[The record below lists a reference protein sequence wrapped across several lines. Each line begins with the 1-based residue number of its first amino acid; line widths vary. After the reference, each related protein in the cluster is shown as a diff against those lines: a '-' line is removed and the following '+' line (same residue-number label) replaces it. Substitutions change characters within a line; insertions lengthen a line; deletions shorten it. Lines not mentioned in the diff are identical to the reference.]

1 MSRTKRDSGA
11 GIEVRHAR
19 QCDARA
25 GGRCSCTPSYRAVA
39 WSQRDKRLVR
49 KTFATEA
56 AAQLWREDARVDLR
70 RGVLVAPRPV
80 RLKDVGDAWLAAA
93 LDGGIRNRSGD
104 RYKPS
109 TLRGYEQALREYV
122 YPALGSAKVQDVRA
136 GDVQR
141 LVDELVG
148 RDLGPSTVRNAL
160 LPLRALCR
168 RALRQGDINANPTAG
183 VEIPAVR
190 GRRDRIV
197 TPAEALRL
205 IESAPDTDRAL
216 WATAFYAG
224 LRRGELQALAW
235 GDVDLAHGLIRVERS
250 WDQKQGFVA
259 PKSAAGRRR
268 VPIAA
273 VLRDYLVRHR
283 LNNSDAERVF
293 GRDDDTPF
301 SASTVSQRAE
311 RAWSGRGLRPVT
323 LHECRHTFATLMIA
337 AGVNAKALQTFM
349 GHASITVTLDRYGH
363 LFPGSEQEA
372 ADLLDAYLADSAEKA
387 RAAEI
392 EPCGKTV
399 GKTAPSKSGS
409 ERPWTAASGIT
420 PPTDEP

>member
-1 MSRTKRDSGA
+1 MSRAKPRDKGS
-11 GIEVRHAR
+11 GIEVRHA
-19 QCDARA
+19 QHCSARR
-25 GGRCSCTPSYRAVA
+25 GGRCTCMPSYRAIA
-39 WSQRDKRLVR
+39 WSSRDKRLVR

-70 RGVLVAPRPV
+70 RGVLVAPRPT
-80 RLKDVGDAWLAAA
+80 RLQDLGDAWLAAA
-93 LDGGIRNRSGD
+93 MDGGIRNRSGD

-122 YPALGSAKVQDVRA
+122 YPALGAAKLQDVRA

-141 LVDELVG
+141 LVDDLVG
-148 RDLGPSTVRNAL
+148 RALSPSTVRNAL
-160 LPLRALCR
+160 LPLRAICR
-168 RALRQGDINANPTAG
+168 RALHQGDINSSPTAG

-190 GRRDRIV
+190 GRRNRIV

-205 IESAPDTDRAL
+205 VQTATIDDQAL

-224 LRRGELQALAW
+224 LRRGELQALTWA
-235 GDVDLAHGLIRVERS
+235 DIDLARGVIRIERS
-250 WDQKQGFVA
+250 WDQKQGLVE

-268 VPIAA
+268 VPVAA
-273 VLRDYLVRHR
+273 VLRDYIVRHR
-283 LNNSDAERVF
+283 LNHPAAHRAF
-293 GRDDDTPF
+293 GRNDDTPF
-301 SASTVSQRAE
+301 SPSTISQRAE
-311 RAWSGRGLRPVT
+311 RAWVQQGLDPVT

-349 GHASITVTLDRYGH
+349 GHSSITVTLDRYGH

-372 ADLLDAYLADSAEKA
+372 ADLLDAYLADSADRA

-392 EPCGKTV
+392 EAV
-399 GKTAPSKSGS
+399 GK
-409 ERPWTAASGIT
+409 PW
-420 PPTDEP
+420 EKLHR

>member
-1 MSRTKRDSGA
+1 MSRGKPGRNPGS

-19 QCDARA
+19 DCRART

-39 WSQRDKRLVR
+39 WSKRDKRLVR

-56 AAQLWREDARVDLR
+56 AALLWREDARVDLR
-70 RGVLVAPRPV
+70 RGVLVAPKPT
-80 RLKDVGDAWLAAA
+80 RLQDLGNVWLAAA
-93 LDGGIRNRSGD
+93 TDGGIRNRSGD

-109 TLRGYEQALREYV
+109 TLRGYEQALREHV
-122 YPALGSAKVQDVRA
+122 YPALGAAKLQDVRA

-141 LVDELVG
+141 LVDGLVCRG
-148 RDLGPSTVRNAL
+148 LNPSTVRNAL
-160 LPLRALCR
+160 LPLRAVCR

-190 GRRDRIV
+190 GRRTRIV
-197 TPAEALRL
+197 TPAEALQL
-205 IESAPDTDRAL
+205 VQTAPLNDQAL
-216 WATAFYAG
+216 WAAAFYAG
-224 LRRGELQALAW
+224 LRRGELQALTW
-235 GDVDLAHGLIRVERS
+235 GDVDLARGVISVERS
-250 WDQKQGFVA
+250 WDQKQGLVD

-283 LNNSDAERVF
+283 LEVPDAHLAF
-293 GRDDDTPF
+293 GRDDGTPF
-301 SASTVSQRAE
+301 SPSTIGQRAG
-311 RAWSGRGLRPVT
+311 RVWSEHGRRPVT

-349 GHASITVTLDRYGH
+349 GHSSITVTLDRYGH
-363 LFPGSEQEA
+363 LFPGSEQDA
-372 ADLLDAYLADSAEKA
+372 ADLLDAYLSDAAERA

-392 EPCGKTV
+392 EACGKTV
-399 GKTAPSKSGS
+399 GKTTPLNSGS
-409 ERPWTAASGIT
+409 QRS
-420 PPTDEP
+420 

>member
-1 MSRTKRDSGA
+1 MSRRTEPRDKTSGV
-11 GIEVRHAR
+11 EVRHAR
-19 QCDARA
+19 HCETHT
-25 GGRCSCTPSYRAVA
+25 GGSCNCTPSFRAVA
-39 WSQRDKRLVR
+39 WSKRDKRLVR
-49 KTFATEA
+49 KTFTTEA

-80 RLKDVGDAWLAAA
+80 RLQEVGDAWLGAAI
-93 LDGGIRNRSGD
+93 DGGIRNRSGD

-122 YPALGSAKVQDVRA
+122 YPALGAAKLQDVRA

-141 LVDELVG
+141 LVDELVARG
-148 RDLGPSTVRNAL
+148 LSASTVRNAL
-160 LPLRALCR
+160 LPLRAICR
-168 RALRQGDINANPTAG
+168 RALRQGDINANPAAG

-197 TPAEALRL
+197 TPDEALRL
-205 IESAPDTDRAL
+205 IESAPHDDQAL

-235 GDVDLAHGLIRVERS
+235 ADVDLAHGLIKVERS
-250 WDQKQGFVA
+250 WDQKQGLVE

-283 LNNSDAERVF
+283 LNHPHATRAF

-301 SASTVSQRAE
+301 SPSTIAQRAE
-311 RAWSGRGLRPVT
+311 RAWKEHRVDPVT

-337 AGVNAKALQTFM
+337 AGVNPKALQTFM
-349 GHASITVTLDRYGH
+349 GHSSITVTLDRYGH

-372 ADLLDAYLADSAEKA
+372 ADLLDAYLADAADKA

-392 EPCGKTV
+392 EACGKTV
-399 GKTAPSKSGS
+399 GKTAPVKSGS
-409 ERPWTAASGIT
+409 ERP
-420 PPTDEP
+420 

>member
-1 MSRTKRDSGA
+1 MSRGA
-11 GIEVRHAR
+11 KPPDKTSGIEIRHAR
-19 QCDARA
+19 HCGTRK
-25 GGRCSCTPSYRAVA
+25 GTTCTCTPSYRAVA
-39 WSQRDKRLVR
+39 WSKRDKRLVR
-49 KTFATEA
+49 KTFKTEA
-56 AAQLWREDARVDLR
+56 AAHLWREDARVDLR
-70 RGVLVAPRPV
+70 RGVLVAPRPT
-80 RLKDVGDAWLAAA
+80 RLEDIGEAWLAAA
-93 LDGGIRNRSGD
+93 TEGGIRNRSGD

-122 YPALGSAKVQDVRA
+122 YPALGAAKLQDVRA

-148 RDLGPSTVRNAL
+148 RGLNPSTVRNAL
-160 LPLRALCR
+160 LPLRAICR
-168 RALRQGDINANPTAG
+168 RALRQGDINANPTTG

-197 TPAEALRL
+197 TPDEALRL
-205 IESAPDTDRAL
+205 IDGAPDDDQAL

-235 GDVDLAHGLIRVERS
+235 ADVDLAKGLISVERS
-250 WDQKQGFVA
+250 WDQKQGLVE

-283 LNNSDAERVF
+283 LNNPNAHRVF
-293 GRDDDTPF
+293 GRRTDDTPF
-301 SASTVSQRAE
+301 SPSTIAQRAE
-311 RAWSGRGLRPVT
+311 RAWEGQGLRPVT

-349 GHASITVTLDRYGH
+349 GHSSITVTLDRYGH
-363 LFPGSEQEA
+363 LFPGSEQQA
-372 ADLLDAYLADSAEKA
+372 ADLLDAYLADSANKA

-392 EPCGKTV
+392 EAV
-399 GKTAPSKSGS
+399 GKLWEKTYPQKAVLNGFQRS
-409 ERPWTAASGIT
+409 
-420 PPTDEP
+420 